1 MKQIIYL
8 SVLSQLL
15 WGCVNKGVTERP
27 NILWIVT
34 EDIGLDMA
42 CYGTKGVYTPNL
54 DQMAAEGALFSNAF
68 TTASVCSPSRSS
80 FMTGLYPTQVHSH
93 NMRIRP
99 PFVKQDLPE
108 GVHIFTKYME
118 EAGYATGLCGHPKTD
133 WGFELPEEAVYG
145 SRDWEE
151 LTKKEPF
158 FCQYQFYATHRP
170 FMPCKEHP
178 VKAEDIELH
187 PYTADIPEAREELR
201 QYLEHLNLL
210 DMQVGELL
218 EDLKNKGLYEHT
230 IIVFS
235 GDNGP
240 PVIRGKGFLYDRGIA
255 MPLIVRVPKKF
266 IPKFKPG
273 TVIEEL
279 VSAMDFAPTFIDYAG
294 GVIPDYMQGRIFLGK
309 NKEAEPDY
317 LFALRD
323 RHGVMID
330 RSRSVRSRQFKY
342 IRNYMPEKAYW
353 DMSLNNIEAA
363 KAMEKL
369 FEKGELPPHQAA
381 FFKEKPGEELYDILN
396 DPFEINNLAES
407 PAHSG
412 TLDEMRSALDQWI
425 IDTRDEGRLQE
436 DPEDVEEMDR
446 LWSIFVKERNER
458 NRKAREKTTN

>member
-1 MKQIIYL
+1 LPYL
-8 SVLSQLL
+8 
-15 WGCVNKGVTERP
+15 
-27 NILWIVT
+27 
-34 EDIGLDMA
+34 
-42 CYGTKGVYTPNL
+42 
-54 DQMAAEGALFSNAF
+54 
-68 TTASVCSPSRSS
+68 
-80 FMTGLYPTQVHSH
+80 
-93 NMRIRP
+93 
-99 PFVKQDLPE
+99 
-108 GVHIFTKYME
+108 IFQ
-118 EAGYATGLCGHPKTD
+118 GHPKTD

-294 GVIPDYMQGRIFLGK
+294 GEIPDYMQGRIFLGK